1 MSVSSLPRL
10 YDGACIF
17 DACYLMPPNDG
28 SIELAYE
35 LEEKPPALKSFFLGL
50 QHVSAMFVPT
60 IAVAIIV
67 SGAIGL
73 GAADTT
79 YLIQMVLI
87 FSGLATLVQVFPI
100 GPVGARLPIVMG
112 SSFAFVG
119 AAIAIGGQYGLDAVF
134 GAIVVA
140 ALVEVLIAWQF
151 SRVKRFFP
159 PLVTGLIVMIIG
171 LYLIPVGIDY
181 AAGGAEAPDY
191 GALYHLG
198 LAMLVLGITVGM
210 NLFMEGAWR
219 VLSILVGIAVGYL
232 AAIAIGIVDFT
243 PVAETNWFALPVPGR
258 FGFAFEPVAI
268 LTFTALFITAAIESI
283 GDMSGITAAEG
294 RNPKEREIR
303 GGLFVDGF
311 GSSLGGIF
319 GAFPLTT
326 FSQNVGIINFTGVMS
341 RYVVGIGGGILLV
354 LGFIPKISAIVA
366 TIPDS
371 VLGGAVLV
379 MFGMVMAS
387 GLRLIF
393 LNEQMNRRNMVIIAV
408 SIGLGLGVE
417 VRPEALG
424 ALPGSAEIFFGNAVI
439 MTAFSAVLL
448 NTFVSRPDDEF
459 ESGLEEPVTGDDPSP
474 HDPAAMQEDD

>member
-1 MSVSSLPRL
+1 MSS
-10 YDGACIF
+10 
-17 DACYLMPPNDG
+17 NDG

-35 LEEKPPALKSFFLGL
+35 LEEKPPTLKAIFLGL

-67 SGAIGL
+67 AGAIGV

-87 FSGLATLVQVFPI
+87 FSGLATLLQVFPI

-119 AAIAIGGQYGLDAVF
+119 AAISIGGQYGLDAVF
-134 GAIVVA
+134 GAIVIA
-140 ALVEVLIAWQF
+140 ALVEILIGWQYK
-151 SRVKRFFP
+151 RVKQLFP

-171 LYLIPVGIDY
+171 LYLIPVGMDY
-181 AAGGAEAPDY
+181 VAGGAEAPDY
-191 GALYHLG
+191 GAPYHLG
-198 LAMLVLGITVGM
+198 LAGLVLAITVGM
-210 NLFMEGAWR
+210 NLFMEGIWR
-219 VLSILVGIAVGYL
+219 ILSILIGIVVGYV
-232 AAIAIGIVDFT
+232 AAVAIGIVDFT
-243 PVAETNWFALPVPGR
+243 AVAEASWFALPIPGR
-258 FGFAFEPVAI
+258 FGFAFEPIAI
-268 LTFTALFITAAIESI
+268 LTFTAIHITAAIESI

-294 RNPKEREIR
+294 RNPDDSEIR
-303 GGLFVDGF
+303 GGLFVDGI
-311 GSSLGGIF
+311 GSSIGAIF

-341 RYVVGIGGGILLV
+341 RYVVGVGGVVLLL
-354 LGFIPKISAIVA
+354 LGFIPKVSAVVA

-393 LNEQMNRRNMVIIAV
+393 LNERMNRRNMVIIAV

-417 VRPEALG
+417 VRPEIFEAMPEG
-424 ALPGSAEIFFGNAVI
+424 VDIFFGNAVI
-439 MTAFSAVLL
+439 MTAFAAVLL
-448 NTFVSRPDDEF
+448 NSLVPRPDGDYEM
-459 ESGLEEPVTGDDPSP
+459 GLEEPVDGDDPSP
-474 HDPAAMQEDD
+474 ADPTVVQED

>member
-1 MSVSSLPRL
+1 MS
-10 YDGACIF
+10 
-17 DACYLMPPNDG
+17 PNDG

-35 LEEKPPALKSFFLGL
+35 LEKKPPTLEAIFLGL

-67 SGAIGL
+67 SGAMGV
-73 GAADTT
+73 GAGDTT

-87 FSGLATLVQVFPI
+87 FSGIATLVQVFPI
-100 GPVGARLPIVMG
+100 GPIGARLPVVMG

-134 GAIVVA
+134 GAIVIA
-140 ALVEVLIAWQF
+140 ALVEVLIGWQYK
-151 SRVKRFFP
+151 RIERFFP

-171 LYLIPVGIDY
+171 LYLIPVGMDY

-191 GALYHLG
+191 GAVYHLG
-198 LAMLVLGITVGM
+198 LAGLVLAITVGM
-210 NLFMEGAWR
+210 NLFMDGIWR
-219 VLSILVGIAVGYL
+219 ILSILIGIVVGYV
-232 AAIAIGIVDFT
+232 AAIAIGIVDFA
-243 PVAETNWFALPVPGR
+243 PVAEAGWFAVPVPGR
-258 FGFAFEPVAI
+258 FGFAFEPIAI
-268 LTFTALFITAAIESI
+268 LTFTALFITAAIESV

-294 RNPKEREIR
+294 RNPKHEEIR

-341 RYVVGIGGGILLV
+341 RYVVGVGGVVLLG
-354 LGFIPKISAIVA
+354 LGFIPKVSAVVA

-379 MFGMVMAS
+379 MFGMVMSS

-393 LNEQMNRRNMVIIAV
+393 LNERMTRRNMVIIAV

-417 VRPEALG
+417 LRPEALE

-439 MTAFSAVLL
+439 MTAIAAIFL
-448 NTFVSRPDDEF
+448 NTLVPRPDGEY
-459 ESGLEEPVTGDDPSP
+459 EAGLEEPIDGDDAPSP
-474 HDPAAMQEDD
+474 TDPAVPREDD

>member
-1 MSVSSLPRL
+1 MSS
-10 YDGACIF
+10 
-17 DACYLMPPNDG
+17 NDG

-35 LEEKPPALKSFFLGL
+35 LDEKPPTLEAIFLGL

-67 SGAIGL
+67 AGAIGV
-73 GAADTT
+73 GAAETT

-87 FSGLATLVQVFPI
+87 FSGIATLVQVFPI

-119 AAIAIGGQYGLDAVF
+119 AAIAIGGEYGLDAVF
-134 GAIVVA
+134 GAIVIG
-140 ALVEVLIAWQF
+140 ALVEVLIGWQF
-151 SRVKRFFP
+151 KRVKRFFP

-171 LYLIPVGIDY
+171 LYLIPVGMDY
-181 AAGGAEAPDY
+181 AAGGVGSPDY

-198 LAMLVLGITVGM
+198 LASLVLGITVGM
-210 NLFMEGAWR
+210 NLFLDGIWR
-219 VLSILVGIAVGYL
+219 ILSILVGIVVGYV
-232 AAIAIGIVDFT
+232 AAVAIGFAGIAPGIVDFS
-243 PVAETNWFALPVPGR
+243 PVADAGWFALPVPGR
-258 FGFAFEPVAI
+258 FGFAFEPIAV
-268 LTFTALFITAAIESI
+268 LTFIAIHITAAIESV
-283 GDMSGITAAEG
+283 GDMSGITSAEG
-294 RNPKEREIR
+294 RNPDDEEIR
-303 GGLFVDGF
+303 GGLLVDGI

-341 RYVVGIGGGILLV
+341 RYVVGIGGVVLLL
-354 LGFIPKISAIVA
+354 LGFVPKVSAVVG

-379 MFGMVMAS
+379 MFGMVMSS

-393 LNEQMNRRNMVIIAV
+393 LNERMNRRNMVIIAV

-417 VRPEALG
+417 LRPEALE

-439 MTAFSAVLL
+439 MTAIAAIFL
-448 NTFVSRPDDEF
+448 NSLVPRPDGDYEA
-459 ESGLEEPVTGDDPSP
+459 GLEEPVDGDDGPTSP
-474 HDPAAMQEDD
+474 PDSTLVQED